1 MDCPNRP
8 PCPVGTPTWHCA
20 KRAELETAMLH
31 GEIEREDGER
41 LLRLYGLIVRPASA
55 TEIYQREQR
64 RRERGTLF

>member
-1 MDCPNRP
+1 
-8 PCPVGTPTWHCA
+8 
-20 KRAELETAMLH
+20 MLH